1 MTSSESFKQVQN
13 ELGSLLA
20 VLETTEDNSNEL
32 RFDADH
38 HPHLCTLSQNCHQVL
53 QDLQRLKARFDSMGT
68 KTQPTWER
76 MGMGTDDLEDI
87 RSRLISYTGML
98 NVFNSS
104 IMMYIPLKRFI

>member
-1 MTSSESFKQVQN
+1 
-13 ELGSLLA
+13 
-20 VLETTEDNSNEL
+20 VLETTEENSNEL
-32 RFDADH
+32 RFGADH
-38 HPHLCTLSQNCHQVL
+38 DPHLCTLSQNCHQVL
-53 QDLQRLKARFDSMGT
+53 QDLQRLKARFDSFGT
-68 KTQPTWER
+68 QSQRTWER